1 MWKTLVLSLAV
12 MTVGAAVASASIG
25 GPLRLGALKACI
37 QLHGGLADTTGIRS
51 TAFSF
56 GVDQDPQV
64 GAVIVVS
71 ERNPKPSIP
80 TRILITGR
88 RPVLTKFFANARID
102 AYVFHRRSVTP
113 LPGAMSAARRMVG
126 SVTAACVAAAR

>member
-1 MWKTLVLSLAV
+1 MVLLVV
-12 MTVGAAVASASIG
+12 MSVGAAVASASVG
-25 GPLRLGALKACI
+25 GRLRLGALKACI
-37 QLHGGLADTTGIRS
+37 QLHGGLADSTGVRS